1 MEEFKMKKLFFSVLV
16 LLALTAC
23 STATPDT
30 LLETAVNTFENED
43 FKVRMNIASIYDNG
57 EVRIVN
63 DNIGEVSV
71 SDTIEVDAK
80 VAIDGAYVDGT
91 ISVDGDNYTVDFG
104 DINGTFGKEEYIEE
118 LGAALYGQFRE
129 LLTADVSEMESN
141 TDNGVTLSYDLPNA
155 ETVFEVLS
163 INQMHDL
170 TNTDVSGNA
179 VLNFKDSK
187 TLDSGTLF
195 VNFTGDL
202 DGSEFTGSVK
212 LEFSIIK

>member
-1 MEEFKMKKLFFSVLV
+1 MKKLFFSVLV

-23 STATPDT
+23 STATPES

-57 EVRIVN
+57 EIRIVN
-63 DNIGEVSV
+63 DNIGELTLEE
-71 SDTIEVDAK
+71 TIEADVK
-80 VAIDGAYVDGT
+80 VSIDGAYVDGT
-91 ISVDGDNYTVDFG
+91 MSVEGDNYTVDFG
-104 DINGTFGKEEYIEE
+104 DVNGTFAKDEYIEE

-129 LLTADVSEMESN
+129 LLTTDVENLESS
-141 TDNGVTLSYDLPNA
+141 TEEGVTLSYDLTNL
-155 ETVFEVLS
+155 ETVYEVLS
-163 INQMHDL
+163 LNEMHSIDPADL
-170 TNTDVSGNA
+170 DGNA

-202 DGSEFTGSVK
+202 DGSEFSGSVK
-212 LEFSIIK
+212 LEFSVIK